1 MAADDDELNLKVGMH
16 AMQCN
21 NIMILNYEKINLLHI
36 LILNIIH
43 KYNFISLRMFYKIL
57 YYIILRKINFK
68 IFVTNICM

>member
-1 MAADDDELNLKVGMH
+1 
-16 AMQCN
+16 MQCN